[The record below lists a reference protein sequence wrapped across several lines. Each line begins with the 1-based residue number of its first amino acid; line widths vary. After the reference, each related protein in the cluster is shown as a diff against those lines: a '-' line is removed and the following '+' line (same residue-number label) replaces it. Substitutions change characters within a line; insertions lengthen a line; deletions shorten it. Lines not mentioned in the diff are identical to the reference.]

1 MKNRGNATRVHLAL
15 REEMR
20 RLNVDAVIIPG
31 TDPHQSEYI
40 CDHWK
45 FRDWICGFTGSNGTA
60 VVTLDQAA
68 LWTDSRY
75 FLQADIELA
84 DSGFV
89 MMRENMGNDPT
100 IHEWLLQ
107 VLEEDSVI
115 AIDGRLYSAQDANQ
129 LERFCGENGFM
140 LATEFYPADKI
151 WTDRPA
157 RPSEPAFVHDVQY
170 AGEEASVKIER
181 LLKVL
186 EDNDATAMLVTAL
199 DDIAWLLNLRGNDVD
214 FTPVAIAFAYIS
226 ENNKELFI
234 DENKVTDEVRQHLK
248 SCGVRVRDYDD
259 IVRFLERVSEHE
271 VVLIDPNRVS
281 DTLANALPCQKV
293 YFRSPIT
300 DLKCIKNEVQIDGFR
315 HAMERDGA
323 ALVRLFKWIE
333 EEAPKGSINE
343 VDVWN
348 KGKEFRAMGDLYR
361 EDSFAMICG
370 YKEHGAIVHYEA
382 TDESASTLH
391 GEGIL
396 LVDSGGQYMDGT
408 TDITRT
414 VTLGNP
420 TAQEKHDFTLVL
432 KGHLALQRAK
442 FPVGTTGCQLDVLAR
457 LPLWQEAMTYG
468 HGTGHGVGHFLGC
481 HEGPQSIR
489 TNFVNVALQPGMITS
504 NEPGLYKTGE
514 YGIRTEN
521 LLLCVEAEKTEEFG
535 DFLAFEPLTLFP
547 YDLQLIDRTMLT
559 AEEVAQIN
567 DYHRMVRERITP
579 LLNADEA
586 AWLAAK
592 TKEI

>member
-1 MKNRGNATRVHLAL
+1 MSRETFPHLEAL

-45 FRDWICGFTGSNGTA
+45 FRDWISGFTGSNGTA

-75 FLQADIELA
+75 FLQAEIELA

-89 MMRENMGNDPT
+89 MMKENMGNDPT
-100 IHEWLLQ
+100 IHEWLQQ

-115 AIDGRLYSAQDANQ
+115 AIDGRLYSAQAANQ

-140 LATEFYPADKI
+140 LATEFYPADRI

-157 RPSEPAFVHDVQY
+157 RPSAPAFVHDVQY
-170 AGEEASVKIER
+170 AGEDANTKIER

-199 DDIAWLLNLRGNDVD
+199 DDIAWLLNLRGGDVD
-214 FTPVAIAFAYIS
+214 FTPVAIAFAYIG
-226 ENNKELFI
+226 ENNRDLFI

-248 SCGVRVRDYDD
+248 ACGVRVRNYDD
-259 IVRFLERVSEHE
+259 IVHFLERVSEHE

-281 DTLANALPCQKV
+281 DTLANALQCQKV

-300 DLKCIKNEVQIDGFR
+300 DLKCIKNEVQIQGFR
-315 HAMERDGA
+315 NAMERDGA

-333 EEAPKGSINE
+333 ETAPQGTINE
-343 VDVWN
+343 VDVWT
-348 KGKEFRAMGDLYR
+348 KGKEFRAQQDLYR

-396 LVDSGGQYMDGT
+396 LVDSGGQYLDGT

-414 VTLGNP
+414 VSLGNP

-489 TNFVNVALQPGMITS
+489 TNLVDVKLVPGMITS

-521 LLLCVEAEKTEEFG
+521 LLLVVEAEKTEDFG
-535 DFLAFEPLTLFP
+535 DFLTFEPLTLYP
-547 YDLQLIDRTMLT
+547 YDLQLIDRSMLT
-559 AEEVAQIN
+559 PEEVAQIN
-567 DYHRMVRERITP
+567 DYHRMVRDRITP

-586 AWLAAK
+586 AWLADK
-592 TKEI
+592 TREI

>member
-1 MKNRGNATRVHLAL
+1 MSKETFPHLEAL

-20 RLNVDAVIIPG
+20 RVNVDAVIIPG

-45 FRDWICGFTGSNGTA
+45 FRDWVSGFTGSNGTA
-60 VVTLDQAA
+60 VVTLEHAA

-75 FLQADIELA
+75 FLQAGIELA
-84 DSGFV
+84 DSGFE
-89 MMRENMGNDPT
+89 MMKENMGNDPT
-100 IHEWLLQ
+100 IHEWLQQ

-115 AIDGRLYSAQDANQ
+115 AIDGRLYNAQEANR

-151 WTDRPA
+151 WQDRPA
-157 RPSEPAFVHDVQY
+157 RPSEPAYVHDVQY
-170 AGEEASVKIER
+170 AGEEASDKIER
-181 LLKVL
+181 LLTVL
-186 EDNDATAMLVTAL
+186 DNNDATGMLVTAL
-199 DDIAWLLNLRGNDVD
+199 DDIAWLLNLRGNDVA
-214 FTPVAIAFAYIS
+214 FTPVVIAFAYIS
-226 ENNKELFI
+226 RKDKVLFI
-234 DENKVTDEVRQHLK
+234 DGNKVTDEVRRHLK
-248 SCGVRVRDYDD
+248 ACDIKTRDYDD
-259 IVRFLERVSEHE
+259 VERYLERVSEHE

-281 DTLANALPCQKV
+281 DTLANALQCQKV
-293 YFRSPIT
+293 YYRSPIT
-300 DLKCIKNEVQIDGFR
+300 DLKCIKNEVQIEGFR

-333 EEAPKGSINE
+333 ETAPSGMINE

-348 KGKEFRAMGDLYR
+348 KGKEFRAQQDLYR

-396 LVDSGGQYMDGT
+396 LVDSGAQYLDGT

-414 VTLGNP
+414 ITLGNP

-457 LPLWQEAMTYG
+457 MPLWQEAMTYG

-489 TNFVNVALQPGMITS
+489 TNLVDVKLAPGMVTS

-521 LLLCVEAEKTEEFG
+521 LLLVVEAEKTEDFG
-535 DFLAFEPLTLFP
+535 NFLTFEPLTLYP
-547 YDLQLIDRTMLT
+547 YDLELIDRTMLT
-559 AEEVAQIN
+559 SEEVAQIN
-567 DYHRMVRERITP
+567 DYHRMVRDRISP

-592 TKEI
+592 TKDI

>member
-1 MKNRGNATRVHLAL
+1 MSRETFPHLEAL

-45 FRDWICGFTGSNGTA
+45 FRDWISGFTGSNGTA

-75 FLQADIELA
+75 FLQAEIELE

-89 MMRENMGNDPT
+89 MMKENMGNDPT
-100 IHEWLLQ
+100 IHEWLQQ

-115 AIDGRLYSAQDANQ
+115 AIDGRLYSAQEANR

-151 WTDRPA
+151 WPDRPA

-170 AGEEASVKIER
+170 AGEEANTKIER
-181 LLKVL
+181 LLQVL
-186 EDNDATAMLVTAL
+186 EDNEATAMLVTAL
-199 DDIAWLLNLRGNDVD
+199 DDIAWLFNLRGNDVA

-226 ENNKELFI
+226 ENNRELFI
-234 DENKVTDEVRQHLK
+234 DESKVTDEVRKHLK
-248 SCGVRVRDYDD
+248 DCGVRVRDYDD

-293 YFRSPIT
+293 YYRSPIT

-333 EEAPKGSINE
+333 EMAPTGTINE

-348 KGKEFRAMGDLYR
+348 KGMEFRAQQELYR

-396 LVDSGGQYMDGT
+396 LVDSGAQYLDGT

-414 VTLGNP
+414 ITLGNP

-432 KGHLALQRAK
+432 KGHLALQGAK

-489 TNFVNVALQPGMITS
+489 TNLVDVKLIPGMITS

-521 LLLCVEAEKTEEFG
+521 LLLVVEAEKTDEFG
-535 DFLAFEPLTLFP
+535 NFLTFEPLTLFP
-547 YDLQLIDRTMLT
+547 YDLWLIDRSMLT
-559 AEEVAQIN
+559 AQEVNQIN
-567 DYHRMVRERITP
+567 AYHRMVRERITP
-579 LLNADEA
+579 LLNAEEA
-586 AWLAAK
+586 AWLAEK
-592 TKEI
+592 TKEL

>member
-1 MKNRGNATRVHLAL
+1 MSKETFPHLEAL
-15 REEMR
+15 RQEMR

-45 FRDWICGFTGSNGTA
+45 FRDWISGFTGSNGTA

-75 FLQADIELA
+75 FLQAGIELE

-89 MMRENMGNDPT
+89 MMKENMGNDPT
-100 IHEWLLQ
+100 IHEWLQQ

-115 AIDGRLYSAQDANQ
+115 AIDGRLYSAQAANQ

-140 LATEFYPADKI
+140 LVTEFYPADRI

-157 RPSEPAFVHDVQY
+157 RPSEAAYVHDVKY
-170 AGEEASVKIER
+170 AGEEATDKIER
-181 LLKVL
+181 LLEVL
-186 EDNDATAMLVTAL
+186 EGNDATAMLVTAL
-199 DDIAWLLNLRGNDVD
+199 DDIAWLLNLRGNDVA

-226 ENNKELFI
+226 RKEKSLFI
-234 DENKVTDEVRQHLK
+234 DESKVTDEVRQHLK
-248 SCGVRVRDYDD
+248 ACDVKIRDYDD
-259 IVRFLERVSEHE
+259 VVRFLEHVSEHE

-281 DTLANALPCQKV
+281 DTLANALQCQKV
-293 YFRSPIT
+293 YYRSPIT

-333 EEAPKGSINE
+333 ETAPTGTINE

-348 KGKEFRAMGDLYR
+348 KGMEFRAQQDLYR

-396 LVDSGGQYMDGT
+396 LVDSGAQYLDGT

-414 VTLGNP
+414 ITLGNP

-457 LPLWQEAMTYG
+457 MPLWQEAMTYG

-489 TNFVNVALQPGMITS
+489 TNLVDVKLMPGMITS

-521 LLLCVEAEKTEEFG
+521 LLLTVEADKTEEFG
-535 DFLAFEPLTLFP
+535 DFLTFEPLTLYP
-547 YDLQLIDRTMLT
+547 YDLKLIDRSMLT
-559 AEEVAQIN
+559 REEVAQIN
-567 DYHRMVRERITP
+567 DYHLMVRERITP

-586 AWLAAK
+586 AWLASK
-592 TKEI
+592 TREIN

>member
-1 MKNRGNATRVHLAL
+1 MSKETFPHLEAL
-15 REEMR
+15 RQEMR

-40 CDHWK
+40 CDYWK
-45 FRDWICGFTGSNGTA
+45 FRDWISGFTGSNGTA

-75 FLQADIELA
+75 FLQAGIELE

-89 MMRENMGNDPT
+89 MMKENMGNDPT
-100 IHEWLLQ
+100 IHEWLQQ

-115 AIDGRLYSAQDANQ
+115 AIDGRLYSAQAANQ

-140 LATEFYPADKI
+140 LVTEFYPADRI
-151 WTDRPA
+151 WADRPA
-157 RPSEPAFVHDVQY
+157 RPSEAAYVHDVKY
-170 AGEEASVKIER
+170 AGEEATDKIER
-181 LLKVL
+181 LLEVL
-186 EDNDATAMLVTAL
+186 ESNDATAMLVTAL
-199 DDIAWLLNLRGNDVD
+199 DDIAWLLNLRGNDVA

-226 ENNKELFI
+226 RKEKSLFI
-234 DENKVTDEVRQHLK
+234 DESKVTDEVRQHLK
-248 SCGVRVRDYDD
+248 ACDVKIRDYDD
-259 IVRFLERVSEHE
+259 VVRFLERVSEHE
-271 VVLIDPNRVS
+271 VVLIDPNCVS
-281 DTLANALPCQKV
+281 DTLANALQCQKV
-293 YFRSPIT
+293 YYRSPIT

-333 EEAPKGSINE
+333 ETAPTGTINE

-348 KGKEFRAMGDLYR
+348 KGMEFRAQQDLYR

-382 TDESASTLH
+382 ADESASTLH

-396 LVDSGGQYMDGT
+396 LVDSGAQYLDGT

-414 VTLGNP
+414 ITLGNP

-457 LPLWQEAMTYG
+457 MPLWQEAMTYG

-489 TNFVNVALQPGMITS
+489 TNLVDVKLMPGMITS

-521 LLLCVEAEKTEEFG
+521 LLLTVEADKTEEFG
-535 DFLAFEPLTLFP
+535 DFLTFEPLTLYP
-547 YDLQLIDRTMLT
+547 YDLELIDRSMLT
-559 AEEVAQIN
+559 REEVAQIN
-567 DYHRMVRERITP
+567 DYHLMVRERITP
-579 LLNADEA
+579 LLNANEA
-586 AWLAAK
+586 AWLASK
-592 TKEI
+592 TREIN

>member
-1 MKNRGNATRVHLAL
+1 MSKETFSHLEAL

-45 FRDWICGFTGSNGTA
+45 FRDWISGFTGSNGTA

-75 FLQADIELA
+75 FLQAGIELE

-89 MMRENMGNDPT
+89 MMKENMGNDPT
-100 IHEWLLQ
+100 IHEWLRE
-107 VLEEDSVI
+107 VLDEDAVI
-115 AIDGRLYSAQDANQ
+115 AIDGRLYSAQDANL

-140 LATEFYPADKI
+140 LATEFYPADRI

-170 AGEEASVKIER
+170 AGEEASDKIER
-181 LLKVL
+181 LLTVL

-199 DDIAWLLNLRGNDVD
+199 DDIAWLLNLRGNDVA
-214 FTPVAIAFAYIS
+214 FTPVVIAFAYIS
-226 ENNKELFI
+226 RNNRELFI
-234 DENKVTDEVRQHLK
+234 DENKITDEVRQHLK
-248 SCGVRVRDYDD
+248 QCGMRVRNYDD
-259 IVRFLERVSEHE
+259 IVHFLERVSEHE
-271 VVLIDPNRVS
+271 VVLLDPNRVS

-300 DLKCIKNEVQIDGFR
+300 DLKCIKNERQIEGFR

-333 EEAPKGSINE
+333 ETAPTGTINE

-348 KGKEFRAMGDLYR
+348 KGMVFRAQQDLYR

-396 LVDSGGQYMDGT
+396 LVDSGAQYLDGT

-414 VTLGNP
+414 ITLGNP

-489 TNFVNVALQPGMITS
+489 TNLVNVPLQPGMITS

-521 LLLCVEAEKTEEFG
+521 LLLTVEAEKTEEFG
-535 DFLAFEPLTLFP
+535 DFLTFEPLTLFP
-547 YDLQLIDRTMLT
+547 YDLQLIDRDMLSN
-559 AEEVAQIN
+559 EDVAQIN

-586 AWLAAK
+586 AWLAEK

>member
-1 MKNRGNATRVHLAL
+1 MSKETFPHLEAL
-15 REEMR
+15 RQEMR

-45 FRDWICGFTGSNGTA
+45 FRDWISGFTGSNGTA

-75 FLQADIELA
+75 FLQAGIELE

-89 MMRENMGNDPT
+89 MMKENMGNDPT
-100 IHEWLLQ
+100 IHEWLQQ

-115 AIDGRLYSAQDANQ
+115 AIDGRLYSAQAANQ

-140 LATEFYPADKI
+140 LVTEFYPADRI

-157 RPSEPAFVHDVQY
+157 RPSEAAYVHDVKY
-170 AGEEASVKIER
+170 AGEEATDKIER
-181 LLKVL
+181 LLEVL
-186 EDNDATAMLVTAL
+186 EGNDATAMLVTAL
-199 DDIAWLLNLRGNDVD
+199 DDIAWLLNLRGNDVA

-226 ENNKELFI
+226 RKEKSLFI
-234 DENKVTDEVRQHLK
+234 DESKVTDEVRQHLK
-248 SCGVRVRDYDD
+248 ACDVKIRDYDD
-259 IVRFLERVSEHE
+259 VVRFLEHVSEHE

-281 DTLANALPCQKV
+281 DTLANALQCQKV
-293 YFRSPIT
+293 YYRSPIT

-333 EEAPKGSINE
+333 ETAPTGTINE

-348 KGKEFRAMGDLYR
+348 KGMEFRAQQDLYR

-396 LVDSGGQYMDGT
+396 LVDSGAQYLDGT

-414 VTLGNP
+414 ITLGNP

-457 LPLWQEAMTYG
+457 MPLWQEAMTYG

-489 TNFVNVALQPGMITS
+489 TNLVDVKLMPGMITS

-521 LLLCVEAEKTEEFG
+521 LLLTVEADKTEEFG
-535 DFLAFEPLTLFP
+535 DFLTFEPLTLYP
-547 YDLQLIDRTMLT
+547 YDLELIDRSMLT
-559 AEEVAQIN
+559 REEVAQIN
-567 DYHRMVRERITP
+567 DYHLMVRERITP

-586 AWLAAK
+586 AWLASK
-592 TKEI
+592 TREIN

>member
-1 MKNRGNATRVHLAL
+1 MSKETFPHLEAL
-15 REEMR
+15 RDEMR
-20 RLNVDAVIIPG
+20 RVNVDAVIIPG

-45 FRDWICGFTGSNGTA
+45 FRDWVSGFTGSNGTA

-89 MMRENMGNDPT
+89 MMKENMGNDPT
-100 IHEWLLQ
+100 IHEWLRDN
-107 VLEEDSVI
+107 LEEDSVI
-115 AIDGRLYSAQDANQ
+115 AIDGRLYNAQEANQ

-140 LATEFYPADKI
+140 LATEFYPADHI

-157 RPSEPAFVHDVQY
+157 RPSEPAFIHDVKY
-170 AGEEASVKIER
+170 AGEEASDKIER
-181 LLKVL
+181 LLNVL
-186 EDNDATAMLVTAL
+186 ERNDATAMLVTAL
-199 DDIAWLLNLRGNDVD
+199 DDIAWLLNLRGNDIA

-226 ENNKELFI
+226 RSTKVIFI
-234 DENKVTDEVRQHLK
+234 DENKVTDEVRQHFK
-248 SCGVRVRDYDD
+248 ACDIKVRDYDD
-259 IVRFLERVSEHE
+259 VIHFLERVNEHE

-281 DTLANALPCQKV
+281 DTLANALQCAKV

-300 DLKCIKNEVQIDGFR
+300 DLKCVKNDVQVEGFR

-323 ALVRLFKWIE
+323 ALVGLFRWIE
-333 EEAPKGSINE
+333 QMAPTGTINE
-343 VDVWN
+343 VDVWT
-348 KGKEFRAMGDLYR
+348 KGQEFRAQQDLYR

-382 TDESASTLH
+382 TPESASTLH

-396 LVDSGGQYMDGT
+396 LVDSGAQYLDGT

-420 TAQEKHDFTLVL
+420 TPQEKHDFTLVL

-489 TNFVNVALQPGMITS
+489 TNLVDVKLAPGMILS

-521 LLLCVEAEKTEEFG
+521 LLLVTQAEQTEEFG
-535 DFLAFEPLTLFP
+535 DFLTFEPLTLFP
-547 YDLQLIDRTMLT
+547 YDTQLIDRTMLT
-559 AEEVAQIN
+559 PEEVAQIN
-567 DYHRMVRERITP
+567 DYHRMVRERVTP
-579 LLNADEA
+579 LLGADDA

-592 TKEI
+592 TKEL

>member
-1 MKNRGNATRVHLAL
+1 MSRETYPHLEAL
-15 REEMR
+15 RDEMR

-40 CDHWK
+40 CNHWK
-45 FRDWICGFTGSNGTA
+45 FRDWISGFTGSNGTA

-75 FLQADIELA
+75 FLQAGIELE

-89 MMRENMGNDPT
+89 MMKENMGNDPT
-100 IHEWLLQ
+100 IHEWLQQ
-107 VLEEDSVI
+107 VLEEDAVI

-140 LATEFYPADKI
+140 LVTEFYPADHI
-151 WTDRPA
+151 WEDRPA

-170 AGEEASVKIER
+170 AGEEATDKIER

-199 DDIAWLLNLRGNDVD
+199 DDIAWLLNLRGGDID

-226 ENNKELFI
+226 RRTKVLFI
-234 DENKVTDEVRQHLK
+234 DNDKLTDEVRQHLK
-248 SCGVRVRDYDD
+248 ACDITVQDYDN
-259 IVRFLERVSEHE
+259 VVHFLERVSEHE

-281 DTLANALPCQKV
+281 DTLANALPSQRV
-293 YFRSPIT
+293 FFRSPIT
-300 DLKCIKNEVQIDGFR
+300 DLKSLKNEVQIGGFR

-323 ALVRLFKWIE
+323 ALARLFKWIE
-333 EEAPKGSINE
+333 EEAPKGTINE
-343 VDVWN
+343 VDVWK
-348 KGKEFRAMGDLYR
+348 KGMEFRAQQDLYR

-396 LVDSGGQYMDGT
+396 LVDSGAQYLDGT

-414 VTLGNP
+414 ITLGNP

-442 FPVGTTGCQLDVLAR
+442 FPTGTTGCQLDVLAR
-457 LPLWQEAMTYG
+457 MPLWQETMTYG

-489 TNFVNVALQPGMITS
+489 TNLVDVRLLPGMVLS

-521 LLLCVEAEKTEEFG
+521 LLLVVEDAKTEEFG
-535 DFLAFEPLTLFP
+535 NFLAFEPLTLFP
-547 YDLQLIDRTMLT
+547 YDLQLIDRSMLT
-559 AEEVAQIN
+559 SEEVAQIN

-579 LLNADEA
+579 LLNAEEA
-586 AWLAAK
+586 AWLADK
-592 TKEI
+592 TREIN

>member
-1 MKNRGNATRVHLAL
+1 MSKETFPHLEAL

-45 FRDWICGFTGSNGTA
+45 FRDWISGFTGSNGTA

-75 FLQADIELA
+75 FLQAGIELE

-89 MMRENMGNDPT
+89 MMKENMGNDPT
-100 IHEWLLQ
+100 IHEWLQQ

-115 AIDGRLYSAQDANQ
+115 AIDGRLYSAQAANQ

-170 AGEEASVKIER
+170 AGQDANEKIER
-181 LLKVL
+181 LIKVL

-199 DDIAWLLNLRGNDVD
+199 DDIAWLLNLRGNDVA
-214 FTPVAIAFAYIS
+214 FTPVAIAFAYIG
-226 ENNKELFI
+226 ENNRELFI
-234 DENKVTDEVRQHLK
+234 DESKVTDEVRQHLK
-248 SCGVRVRDYDD
+248 ACGVRVRNYDD
-259 IVRFLERVSEHE
+259 IVHFLERVSEHE

-300 DLKCIKNEVQIDGFR
+300 DLKSIKNDVQIEGFR

-333 EEAPKGSINE
+333 ETAPTGTINE

-348 KGKEFRAMGDLYR
+348 KGMEFRAQQDLYR

-396 LVDSGGQYMDGT
+396 LVDSGAQFLDGT

-414 VTLGNP
+414 ITLGNP

-432 KGHLALQRAK
+432 KGHLALQRVK
-442 FPVGTTGCQLDVLAR
+442 FPTGTTGTQLDVLAR

-468 HGTGHGVGHFLGC
+468 HGTGHGVGHFLCC
-481 HEGPQSIR
+481 HEGPQCIR
-489 TNFVNVALQPGMITS
+489 TNLVDVKLQPGMILS

-521 LLLCVEAEKTEEFG
+521 LLLVVEAEKTEDFG

-547 YDLQLIDRTMLT
+547 YDLQLIDRSMLSE
-559 AEEVAQIN
+559 EEVAQIN

-592 TKEI
+592 TKELN

>member
-1 MKNRGNATRVHLAL
+1 MSKETFPHLEAL
-15 REEMR
+15 RQEMR

-45 FRDWICGFTGSNGTA
+45 FRDWISGFTGSNGTA

-75 FLQADIELA
+75 FLQAGIELE

-89 MMRENMGNDPT
+89 MMKENMGNDPT
-100 IHEWLLQ
+100 IHEWLQQ

-115 AIDGRLYSAQDANQ
+115 AIDGRLYSAQAANQ

-140 LATEFYPADKI
+140 LVTEFYPADRI
-151 WTDRPA
+151 WADRPA
-157 RPSEPAFVHDVQY
+157 RPSEEAYVHDVKY
-170 AGEEASVKIER
+170 AGEEATDKIER
-181 LLKVL
+181 LLEVL
-186 EDNDATAMLVTAL
+186 EGNDATAMLVTAL
-199 DDIAWLLNLRGNDVD
+199 DDIAWLLNLRGNDVA

-226 ENNKELFI
+226 RKEKFLFI
-234 DENKVTDEVRQHLK
+234 DESKVTDEVRQHLK
-248 SCGVRVRDYDD
+248 ACDVKVRDYDD
-259 IVRFLERVSEHE
+259 VVRFLERVSEHE

-281 DTLANALPCQKV
+281 DTLANALQCQKV
-293 YFRSPIT
+293 YYRSPIT

-333 EEAPKGSINE
+333 ETAPTGTINE

-348 KGKEFRAMGDLYR
+348 KGMEFRAQQDLYR

-396 LVDSGGQYMDGT
+396 LVDSGAQYLDGT

-414 VTLGNP
+414 ITLGNP

-457 LPLWQEAMTYG
+457 MPLWQEAMTYG

-489 TNFVNVALQPGMITS
+489 TNLVDVKLMPGMVTS

-521 LLLCVEAEKTEEFG
+521 LLLTVEADKTEEFG
-535 DFLAFEPLTLFP
+535 DFLTFEPLTLYP
-547 YDLQLIDRTMLT
+547 YDLELIDRSMLT
-559 AEEVAQIN
+559 REEVAQIN

-579 LLNADEA
+579 LLNANEA
-586 AWLAAK
+586 AWLASK
-592 TKEI
+592 TREIN

>member
-1 MKNRGNATRVHLAL
+1 MSRETFPHLEAL

-45 FRDWICGFTGSNGTA
+45 FRDWISGFTGSNGTA
-60 VVTLDQAA
+60 VVTLDHAA

-75 FLQADIELA
+75 FLQAEIELE

-89 MMRENMGNDPT
+89 MMKENMGNDPT
-100 IHEWLLQ
+100 IHEWLQQ

-115 AIDGRLYSAQDANQ
+115 AIDGRLYSAQAANQ

-170 AGEEASVKIER
+170 AGEEANAKIER

-186 EDNDATAMLVTAL
+186 EDNEATAMLVTAL

-214 FTPVAIAFAYIS
+214 FTPVAIAFAFIS
-226 ENNKELFI
+226 HDNKELFI

-248 SCGVRVRDYDD
+248 DCGVRVRKYDD
-259 IVRFLERVSEHE
+259 IVHFLERVNQHE

-281 DTLANALPCQKV
+281 DTLANALQCQKV

-300 DLKCIKNEVQIDGFR
+300 DLKCIKNEVQIEGFR

-333 EEAPKGSINE
+333 ETASSGTINE
-343 VDVWN
+343 VDVWT
-348 KGKEFRAMGDLYR
+348 KGQEFRAQQDLYH
-361 EDSFAMICG
+361 EDSFAMLCG

-396 LVDSGGQYMDGT
+396 LVDSGAQFLDGT

-414 VTLGNP
+414 ITLGNP

-489 TNFVNVALQPGMITS
+489 TNLVDVKLLPGMIMS

-521 LLLCVEAEKTEEFG
+521 LLLVVEADKTEDFG
-535 DFLAFEPLTLFP
+535 NFLAFEPLTLFP

-559 AEEVAQIN
+559 DEEVAQIN
-567 DYHRMVRERITP
+567 DYHRMVRERISP
-579 LLNADEA
+579 LLNAEEA
-586 AWLAAK
+586 VWLAAK
-592 TKEI
+592 SRDL

>member
-1 MKNRGNATRVHLAL
+1 MSRETYPHLEAL

-20 RLNVDAVIIPG
+20 RLNVDAAIIPG

-45 FRDWICGFTGSNGTA
+45 FRDWISGFTGSNGTA
-60 VVTLDQAA
+60 VVTLDRAA

-75 FLQADIELA
+75 FLQAEIELA

-89 MMRENMGNDPT
+89 MMKENMGNDPT
-100 IHEWLLQ
+100 IHEWLQQ

-115 AIDGRLYSAQDANQ
+115 AIDGRLYSAQAANQ

-157 RPSEPAFVHDVQY
+157 RPSKPAFVHDAQY
-170 AGEEASVKIER
+170 AGEDANSKIEH
-181 LLKVL
+181 LIKVL
-186 EDNDATAMLVTAL
+186 EDNEATAMLVTAL
-199 DDIAWLLNLRGNDVD
+199 DDIAWLLNLRGGDVD
-214 FTPVAIAFAYIS
+214 FTPVAIAFAFIGTNYR
-226 ENNKELFI
+226 ELFI
-234 DENKVTDEVRQHLK
+234 DEDKVTDEVRQHLK
-248 SCGVRVRDYDD
+248 SCGVKVRDYDD
-259 IVRFLERVSEHE
+259 IVRFLERVSSHE

-281 DTLANALPCQKV
+281 DTLANALQCQKV

-300 DLKCIKNEVQIDGFR
+300 DLKCIKNEVQIQGFR

-333 EEAPKGSINE
+333 ETAPSGTINE

-348 KGKEFRAMGDLYR
+348 KGMEFRAQQDLYC

-396 LVDSGGQYMDGT
+396 LVDSGAQYLDGT

-414 VTLGNP
+414 ITLGSP

-457 LPLWQEAMTYG
+457 MPLWQEAMTYG

-489 TNFVNVALQPGMITS
+489 TNLVDVKLMPGMITS
-504 NEPGLYKTGE
+504 NEPGLYKTGK

-521 LLLCVEAEKTEEFG
+521 LLLTVEAEKTEDFG
-535 DFLAFEPLTLFP
+535 NFLAFEPLTLFP
-547 YDLQLIDRTMLT
+547 YDLQLIDRSMLT
-559 AEEVAQIN
+559 TEEVAQIN

-579 LLNADEA
+579 LLNTDEA

-592 TKEI
+592 TQEI

>member
-1 MKNRGNATRVHLAL
+1 MSRETFSHLEAL
-15 REEMR
+15 RDEMR

-45 FRDWICGFTGSNGTA
+45 FRDWLCGFTGSNGTA
-60 VVTLDQAA
+60 VVTLEQAA

-75 FLQADIELA
+75 FLQAAIDLE

-89 MMRENMGNDPT
+89 MMKENMGNDPT
-100 IHEWLLQ
+100 IHEWLQQ

-140 LATEFYPADKI
+140 LATEFYPADRI
-151 WTDRPA
+151 WADRPA
-157 RPSEPAFVHDVQY
+157 RPSEPASVHDVKY
-170 AGEEASVKIER
+170 AGEEAGDKINR

-186 EDNDATAMLVTAL
+186 DDNDATAMLVTSL
-199 DDIAWLLNLRGNDVD
+199 DDIAWLLNLRGNDVA
-214 FTPVAIAFAYIS
+214 FTPVVIAFAYIS
-226 ENNKELFI
+226 HNTKVLFV
-234 DENKVTDEVRQHLK
+234 DSDKVTDEVRHHLK
-248 SCGVRVRDYDD
+248 ACDIKVRDYDD
-259 IVRFLERVSEHE
+259 VTHFLERVSEHE

-300 DLKCIKNEVQIDGFR
+300 DLKSIKNEVQIDGFR

-333 EEAPKGSINE
+333 ETAHSGTINE

-348 KGKEFRAMGDLYR
+348 KGMEFRAQQDLYR

-382 TDESASTLH
+382 TAESASTLH
-391 GEGIL
+391 DEGIL
-396 LVDSGGQYMDGT
+396 LVDSGAQFLDGT

-414 VTLGNP
+414 ITLGNP

-468 HGTGHGVGHFLGC
+468 HGTGHGVGHFLCC

-489 TNFVNVALQPGMITS
+489 TNLVDVKLLPGMVLS
-504 NEPGLYKTGE
+504 NEPGLYKTGQ

-521 LLLCVEAEKTEEFG
+521 LLLVVEADKTQDYG

-547 YDLQLIDRTMLT
+547 YDLKLIDRTMLT
-559 AEEVAQIN
+559 PEEVAQIN
-567 DYHRMVRERITP
+567 DYHRMVCERITP

-586 AWLAAK
+586 AWLADK
-592 TKEI
+592 TREL

>member
-1 MKNRGNATRVHLAL
+1 MSRETFPHLEAL

-20 RLNVDAVIIPG
+20 RVNVDAVIIPG

-45 FRDWICGFTGSNGTA
+45 FRDWVSGFTGSNGTA

-75 FLQADIELA
+75 FLQAEIELA

-89 MMRENMGNDPT
+89 MMKENMGNDPT
-100 IHEWLLQ
+100 IHEWLQQ

-170 AGEEASVKIER
+170 AGEEASDKIER
-181 LLKVL
+181 LLNVL
-186 EDNDATAMLVTAL
+186 ESNDATAMLVTAL
-199 DDIAWLLNLRGNDVD
+199 DDIAWLLNLRGNDVA

-226 ENNKELFI
+226 RNNKELFI
-234 DENKVTDEVRQHLK
+234 DENKVDDQVRQHLK
-248 SCGVRVRDYDD
+248 NCGVRVRDYDD
-259 IVRFLERVSEHE
+259 IVHFLERVSEHE

-281 DTLANALPCQKV
+281 DTLANALQCQKV
-293 YFRSPIT
+293 YYRSPIT
-300 DLKCIKNEVQIDGFR
+300 DLKCIKNEVQIEGFR
-315 HAMERDGA
+315 RAMERDGA

-333 EEAPKGSINE
+333 ETAPTGNINE
-343 VDVWN
+343 VDVWT
-348 KGKEFRAMGDLYR
+348 KGMEFRSKQDLYR

-396 LVDSGGQYMDGT
+396 LVDSGAQYLDGT

-489 TNFVNVALQPGMITS
+489 TNLVNVALTPGMVMS

-521 LLLCVEAEKTEEFG
+521 LLLVVEAEKTEDFG

-547 YDLQLIDRTMLT
+547 YDLQLIDRSMLT
-559 AEEVAQIN
+559 PEEIKQIN

-579 LLNADEA
+579 LLNMDEI
-586 AWLAAK
+586 AWLEKK
-592 TKEI
+592 TQEIN

>member
-1 MKNRGNATRVHLAL
+1 MSRETLPHLEAL

-20 RLNVDAVIIPG
+20 RVNVDAVIIPG

-45 FRDWICGFTGSNGTA
+45 FRDWLCGFTGSNGTA

-75 FLQADIELA
+75 FLQAGIELE

-89 MMRENMGNDPT
+89 MMKENMGNDPT
-100 IHEWLLQ
+100 IHEWLRE
-107 VLEEDSVI
+107 VLDEDSVI
-115 AIDGRLYSAQDANQ
+115 AIDGRLYSAQEANQ

-140 LATEFYPADKI
+140 LATEFCPADKI
-151 WTDRPA
+151 WADRPA
-157 RPSEPAFVHDVQY
+157 RPNEPAFVHETKY
-170 AGEEASVKIER
+170 AGEEATDKIER
-181 LLKVL
+181 LLQVL
-186 EDNDATAMLVTAL
+186 ENNDATAMLVTAL
-199 DDIAWLLNLRGNDVD
+199 DDIAWLLNLRGGDVA
-214 FTPVAIAFAYIS
+214 FTPVVIAFAYIS
-226 ENNKELFI
+226 RNNRELFI
-234 DENKVTDEVRQHLK
+234 DENKVTTEVAQHLK
-248 SCGVRVRDYDD
+248 ACGVRVRKYDD
-259 IVRFLERVSEHE
+259 IVHFLERVSEHE

-281 DTLANALPCQKV
+281 DTLANALQCQKV

-300 DLKCIKNEVQIDGFR
+300 DLKCIKNAVQIEGIR

-333 EEAPKGSINE
+333 ETAPSGTINE

-348 KGKEFRAMGDLYR
+348 KGMEYRRQQDLYC

-382 TDESASTLH
+382 TSESASTLH
-391 GEGIL
+391 GQGIL
-396 LVDSGGQYMDGT
+396 LVDSGAQYLDGT

-414 VTLGNP
+414 ITLGDP

-489 TNFVNVALQPGMITS
+489 TNLVDVKLAPGMITS

-521 LLLCVEAEKTEEFG
+521 LLLTVEAEKTEEFG
-535 DFLAFEPLTLFP
+535 NFLAFEPLTLFP
-547 YDLQLIDRTMLT
+547 YDLQLIDRSMLT
-559 AEEVAQIN
+559 SEEVDQIN

-586 AWLAAK
+586 AWLTAK
-592 TKEI
+592 TQTL

>member
-1 MKNRGNATRVHLAL
+1 MSRETYPHLEAL

-45 FRDWICGFTGSNGTA
+45 FRDWISGFTGSNGTA
-60 VVTLDQAA
+60 VVTLDHAA

-75 FLQADIELA
+75 FLQAEIELE
-84 DSGFV
+84 DSGFE
-89 MMRENMGNDPT
+89 MMKENMGNDPT

-107 VLEEDSVI
+107 VLDEDSVI

-170 AGEEASVKIER
+170 AGEEANEKIER

-186 EDNDATAMLVTAL
+186 EDNDATGMLVTAL
-199 DDIAWLLNLRGNDVD
+199 DDIAWLLNLRGGDVD
-214 FTPVAIAFAYIS
+214 FTPVAIAFAYIGTH
-226 ENNKELFI
+226 NRDLFI

-248 SCGVRVRDYDD
+248 ACGVRVRNYDD
-259 IVRFLERVSEHE
+259 IVHFLERVSEHE

-333 EEAPKGSINE
+333 ETAPSGTINE
-343 VDVWN
+343 VDVWT
-348 KGKEFRAMGDLYR
+348 KGQEFRAQQDLYR

-396 LVDSGGQYMDGT
+396 LVDSGGQYLDGT

-489 TNFVNVALQPGMITS
+489 TNLVDVKLLPGMVMS

-521 LLLCVEAEKTEEFG
+521 LLLVVEAEKTEDFG
-535 DFLAFEPLTLFP
+535 NFLAFEPLTLFP
-547 YDLQLIDRTMLT
+547 YDLQLIDRSMLT
-559 AEEVAQIN
+559 SEEVAQIN

-586 AWLAAK
+586 AWLADK
-592 TKEI
+592 TREI

>member
-1 MKNRGNATRVHLAL
+1 MSKETFPHLEAL

-20 RLNVDAVIIPG
+20 RVNVDAVIIPG

-45 FRDWICGFTGSNGTA
+45 FRDWVSGFTGSNGTA
-60 VVTLDQAA
+60 VVTLEHAA

-75 FLQADIELA
+75 FLQAGIELA
-84 DSGFV
+84 DSGFE
-89 MMRENMGNDPT
+89 MMKENMGNDPT
-100 IHEWLLQ
+100 IHEWLQQ

-115 AIDGRLYSAQDANQ
+115 AIDGRLYNAQEANR

-151 WTDRPA
+151 WQDRPA
-157 RPSEPAFVHDVQY
+157 RPSEPAYVHDVQY
-170 AGEEASVKIER
+170 AGEEASDKIER
-181 LLKVL
+181 LLTVL
-186 EDNDATAMLVTAL
+186 DNNDATGMLVTAL
-199 DDIAWLLNLRGNDVD
+199 DDIAWLLNLRGNDVA
-214 FTPVAIAFAYIS
+214 FTPVVIAFAYIS
-226 ENNKELFI
+226 RKDKVLFI
-234 DENKVTDEVRQHLK
+234 DGNKVTDEVRRHLK
-248 SCGVRVRDYDD
+248 ACDIKTRDYDD
-259 IVRFLERVSEHE
+259 VERYLERVSEHE

-281 DTLANALPCQKV
+281 DTLANALQCQKV
-293 YFRSPIT
+293 YYRSPIT
-300 DLKCIKNEVQIDGFR
+300 DLKCIKNEVQIEGFR

-323 ALVRLFKWIE
+323 ALVRLFKWSE
-333 EEAPKGSINE
+333 ETAPSGMINE

-348 KGKEFRAMGDLYR
+348 KGKEFRAQQDLYR

-396 LVDSGGQYMDGT
+396 LVDSGAQYLDGT

-414 VTLGNP
+414 ITLGNP

-457 LPLWQEAMTYG
+457 MPLWQEAMTYG

-489 TNFVNVALQPGMITS
+489 TNLVDVKLAPGMVTS

-521 LLLCVEAEKTEEFG
+521 LLLVVEAENTEDFG
-535 DFLAFEPLTLFP
+535 NFLAFEPLTLFP
-547 YDLQLIDRTMLT
+547 YDLQLIDRSMLT

-592 TKEI
+592 TQEL